1 MKETLAGRAEELC
14 IWAFPDDERI
24 RRIAWFGHVE
34 FPNRAMM
41 RNQPS
46 VLVYLSPVLEP
57 LVRKDPDRPIHPD
70 FVVSGPIAKWV
81 SVATMSLLRIGDLW
95 QGQRLFHRPA
105 LEFETFKALEVNP
118 FTVKDVRAGAKLEDD
133 NHLLPFSEHPWH
145 SECTQSFCSRVTLPD
160 GRLLVIPAMELIRF
174 YFGASSKLL
183 STLFRTDLKRDL
195 LYERVNMDDTTGYM
209 VLDLAVGMPYASASD
224 IARIAG
230 NPNAWAAALYVG
242 LSCLKGSVE
251 QKVAFPAAKFPFR
264 GRTDLQVHG
273 QWLSRGTRAR
283 QIFIVNRIVSCSHPF
298 PFQKLTFNLDGPSQG
313 PKGGGRSSRGSA
325 SGRSGKPKKPG
336 LVEQDASAQ
345 LAPHTYTFRRERR
358 FPDLA
363 GKFIGARRTLEAKGP
378 SCAGSPSDPISSLA
392 LGSTGT
398 SAKVREAVLVE
409 DLPRTAIPE
418 FLKPVVEALLQL
430 QGVQVQLLTGDADQ
444 GYTLPVG
451 LLFDE
456 DGVIEDRLLI
466 EEEGHSRPRQL
477 AAFMVNKEGPG
488 LILVFIESDPL
499 YPLAYPSE
507 GNAEEE
513 AHTMMERAE
522 RDFLGMIR
530 GTVTSD
536 VAASG
541 GEMRA
546 DTAVEVL
553 HEWAV
558 AQLSAGQ

>member
-1 MKETLAGRAEELC
+1 MRETLAGRAEELC

-195 LYERVNMDDTTGYM
+195 LYERVNIDDTTGYM

-378 SCAGSPSDPISSLA
+378 SRAGAPSDPISSLA
-392 LGSTGT
+392 LGCTGT
-398 SAKVREAVLVE
+398 SARVREAVLVE
-409 DLPRTAIPE
+409 DLPRTAIPD

-430 QGVQVQLLTGDADQ
+430 QGVQVQLLTGDADH
-444 GYTLPVG
+444 GSTLPVG

-456 DGVIEDRLLI
+456 DGVIEDGLLI
-466 EEEGHSRPRQL
+466 EQNGHSRPRQL
-477 AAFMVNKEGPG
+477 ATFMVSKGG
-488 LILVFIESDPL
+488 QRLIFVFIESDPL
-499 YPLAYPSE
+499 CPLAYPCE
-507 GNAEEE
+507 RGDPEE
-513 AHTMMERAE
+513 AHSVMERAA
-522 RDFLGMIR
+522 RDFLGR
-530 GTVTSD
+530 NQGTVTSN
-536 VAASG
+536 VVGA
-541 GEMRA
+541 
-546 DTAVEVL
+546 AVEVL
-553 HEWAV
+553 HEWVV
-558 AQLSAGQ
+558 AQL

>member
-1 MKETLAGRAEELC
+1 MRETLAGRAEELC

-70 FVVSGPIAKWV
+70 FVVSGQIAKWV

-118 FTVKDVRAGAKLEDD
+118 FTVKDVRAGAKLEDG

-209 VLDLAVGMPYASASD
+209 FLDLAVGMPYASASD

-242 LSCLKGSVE
+242 LSCLKGSIE

-313 PKGGGRSSRGSA
+313 QKGGGRSGRGSA
-325 SGRSGKPKKPG
+325 SGRSGKPKQPG

-345 LAPHTYTFRRERR
+345 LGPHTYTFRRERR

-363 GKFIGARRTLEAKGP
+363 GKFIGARRTIEAKGP
-378 SCAGSPSDPISSLA
+378 SRAGTPSDPISSLA

-398 SAKVREAVLVE
+398 SARVREAVLVE
-409 DLPRTAIPE
+409 DLPRTAIPD

-430 QGVQVQLLTGDADQ
+430 QGVQVQLLTGDADH

-456 DGVIEDRLLI
+456 DGVIEDGLLI
-466 EEEGHSRPRQL
+466 EEDGHSRPRNL
-477 AAFMVNKEGPG
+477 AAFMVRKREQR
-488 LILVFIESDPL
+488 LIFVFIESDPL
-499 YPLAYPSE
+499 CPLAYPCEQS
-507 GNAEEE
+507 APEE
-513 AHTMMERAE
+513 AHSVIERAA
-522 RDFLGMIR
+522 RDFLR
-530 GTVTSD
+530 KSEASELAHFAATAEELPD
-536 VAASG
+536 DRASG
-541 GEMRA
+541 VIQGWMQA
-546 DTAVEVL
+546 YL
-553 HEWAV
+553 
-558 AQLSAGQ
+558 